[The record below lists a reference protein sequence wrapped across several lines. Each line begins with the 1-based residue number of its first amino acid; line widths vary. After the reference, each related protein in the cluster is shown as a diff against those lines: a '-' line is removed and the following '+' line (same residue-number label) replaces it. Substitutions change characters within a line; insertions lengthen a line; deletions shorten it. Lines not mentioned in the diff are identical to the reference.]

1 MISTT
6 DSGGSERAPR
16 AAPPD
21 GLKMNS
27 AQMKSTELKMLWK
40 LVKRGETRKL
50 SAADM
55 ALLLRIR
62 FALLAWDGNEVK
74 RAAGQAVSHS
84 SCPGAATLSD
94 V

>member
-1 MISTT
+1 M
-6 DSGGSERAPR
+6 GARGARGHPL
-16 AAPPD
+16 PD
-21 GLKMNS
+21 GLKINC
-27 AQMKSTELKMLWK
+27 ARMKSTELKMLWK

-74 RAAGQAVSHS
+74 RAAGQAVSHR